1 MLADMIYSSSLALC
15 QMLDTRRTSYIV
27 ATLWI
32 IWQLIKLLK
41 MYSKRPLNTYIGGT
55 SILLFGKWFTSLEFV
70 VDGAG
75 TVFSLYQRLGRD
87 KSFAIPALNEYQV
100 LVSSEQKV
108 RELGE
113 SAESV
118 LSFHTA
124 MEQRIQHKYTLFG
137 FQHND
142 IDPNNDIAKRVI
154 KVLLRINLPQIQQ
167 GLQPLIQDLIKQE
180 LTDRDSDGWSQA
192 SGFTLAKHLVTRI
205 NNHVLLGSKL
215 ASDPAFEDAVNR
227 YLQDVV
233 VTMELC
239 RHLPSFL
246 VPLVAPAM
254 MRWSGAMHFIGR
266 AVTAEVEDRVKSNST
281 SQDPSP
287 CDGIQWVIDSS
298 KTPEQRTVSRLAQQ
312 IIAILFASVHQ
323 MAAALVYAMYDL
335 CLHPEFIEPLREE
348 IEHARSVT
356 SYEDHFDRLPL
367 MDSFLRESARLSP
380 LDALSI
386 QRVALS
392 PYTFAD
398 GTHVPTGNLVAVP
411 QEAIMQDPEHYPD
424 PKKFDPYRFLAVDE
438 ADGSVRAFPKYTD
451 VHWNY
456 PFWGSA
462 KKACPGRWFVS
473 RTLKQVLSHVIMEY
487 DVKLA
492 DENAS
497 RTFVWTTAIV
507 PRSSTKLML
516 RARE

>member
-1 MLADMIYSSSLALC
+1 MLADMLYSSSLALC
-15 QMLDTRRTSYIV
+15 QMLDTRRTSYLV

-41 MYSKRPLNTYIGGT
+41 MYSKRPLNTHIGGT

-142 IDPNNDIAKRVI
+142 IDPHNDIAKRVI
-154 KVLLRINLPQIQQ
+154 KVLLRINLPQMQQ
-167 GLQPLIQDLIKQE
+167 GLQPLVQDLFKQE

-205 NNHVLLGSKL
+205 NNYVLLGEKL

-266 AVTAEVEDRVKSNST
+266 SVTAEVEDRLVKSNGT
-281 SQDPSP
+281 SQDSSKP

-348 IEHARSVT
+348 IKHARSAT

-380 LDALSI
+380 LDA
-386 QRVALS
+386 
-392 PYTFAD
+392 Y

-438 ADGSVRAFPKYTD
+438 ADGHDDS
-451 VHWNY
+451 
-456 PFWGSA
+456 
-462 KKACPGRWFVS
+462 PGRWFVS

-516 RARE
+516 RARN

>member
-287 CDGIQWVIDSS
+287 
-298 KTPEQRTVSRLAQQ
+298 
-312 IIAILFASVHQ
+312 
-323 MAAALVYAMYDL
+323 ALVYAMYDL